1 MTVYVVA
8 NFVEDL
14 HIIQEIMM
22 EYGVLI
28 IGVVIVVF
36 LIFYFI
42 HVNFSTAPIIEK
54 SYTLSEL
61 RNLYNNALAELRQNP
76 TSPTLHENAL
86 HLGRLYAAATR
97 ENKAVTLFDET
108 ALANDIRAATAN
120 ASQQVAPVQ
129 AVTTQTTTL
138 DERINALKKL
148 KESGLISDEEFA
160 QKRKEILDSI

>member
-1 MTVYVVA
+1 MYQGDKMELFCVGVIFLV
-8 NFVEDL
+8 
-14 HIIQEIMM
+14 II
-22 EYGVLI
+22 VL
-28 IGVVIVVF
+28 VF
-36 LIFYFI
+36 AAIRSSDREKAI
-42 HVNFSTAPIIEK
+42 QTAKEN
-54 SYTLSEL
+54 YE
-61 RNLYNNALAELRQNP
+61 NALAELRANP
-76 TSPTLHENAL
+76 TDPTLHEQAL
-86 HLGRLYAAATR
+86 NIGRAYASATR
-97 ENKAVTLFDET
+97 ENKAVTIFDET

>member
-1 MTVYVVA
+1 MQTVIFVVC
-8 NFVEDL
+8 
-14 HIIQEIMM
+14 I
-22 EYGVLI
+22 GI
-28 IGVVIVVF
+28 IGAIGIYIITSEPDSPNGAVARPVPRDIVAEMRAD
-36 LIFYFI
+36 Y
-42 HVNFSTAPIIEK
+42 A
-54 SYTLSEL
+54 
-61 RNLYNNALAELRQNP
+61 NALAELRQNP

-97 ENKAVTLFDET
+97 ENKAVTIFDET